1 MSQEWLTN
9 NKRIELLY
17 VLTKERDTKQ
27 DDEKEENNE
36 TKSDSTKQ

>member
-17 VLTKERDTKQ
+17 VLTKERETKQ
-27 DDEKEENNE
+27 EEEKEGNNE
-36 TKSDSTKQ
+36 KKSDSTKQ